1 MTLAA
6 GKQPKAKKPVLLY
19 RNCQRISGSFG
30 VVNFPDLFAA
40 VRASHCFANS
50 PHPSVLSLAIASLF
64 DYIIGDPW
72 GWPHP
77 VRVMGWLISRYS
89 QMTFQLFSHPLTL
102 RWAGVILGIGLIT
115 GSYWMGWLI
124 VQAANWVHPFLGI
137 AIESI
142 LLASCFAGRSLRAA
156 AEDVLQPLNEND
168 LVEARSKLSQY
179 VGRDTENLQKPEILR
194 AVLETVTENATDGV
208 MAPLFY
214 AIVGAFLPLV
224 GTVPL
229 ALAYKAASTLD
240 SMVGYREAPY
250 TDLGWFSAK
259 LEDILTWLPCRL
271 TVITLALLSRKP
283 GYVWSICQRD
293 AIKDPS
299 PNSGWSEC
307 AYAAILGVQVGG
319 TNWYRGVAKHKAL
332 LGDDLQPINAEYI
345 QRALQLTRYNFLIWL
360 GIAIAILLLLGFS
373 NGRSLGINWMT
384 L

>member
-30 VVNFPDLFAA
+30 VVNFPDLFVA
-40 VRASHCFANS
+40 VRASHYFANS
-50 PHPSVLSLAIASLF
+50 PHSSVLSLAIASLF

-89 QMTFQLFSHPLTL
+89 QMAFQLFSHPLAL

-115 GSYWMGWLI
+115 GSYSMGWLI
-124 VQAANWVHPFLGI
+124 VQAANWLHPFLGI

-156 AEDVLQPLNEND
+156 AEDVLQPLNGND
-168 LVEARSKLSQY
+168 IVGARSKLSQY
-179 VGRDTENLQKPEILR
+179 VGRDTENLHKTEILR

-214 AIVGAFLPLV
+214 AIVGAFLPLL

-293 AIKDPS
+293 ATKDPS

-319 TNWYRGVAKHKAL
+319 TNWYRGVAKQKAL
-332 LGDDLQPINAEYI
+332 LGDDLQPINAECI

-360 GIAIAILLLLGFS
+360 GIAIAILLLLGF
-373 NGRSLGINWMT
+373 RSGQLQGIH
-384 L
+384 